1 MIIVLRFEVMYRVIV
16 FLVGCVV
23 LNTTLLAQYEPSPSQ
38 GMRWHSF
45 SLGANSADYC
55 SGNFSYSYN
64 QRGESALTS
73 IQWDFSQE
81 MISIPNDSIA
91 AFDNKTS
98 AVSLMIGEAWRG
110 KRIPWYASTGIGM
123 SLNMRHYADFKPQSS
138 VEWEKLTKFTM
149 GIPVFADFGMYF
161 GKSWGLGLHAYGN
174 WNFRQAYAGVNI
186 ALVYRLKDLKVA
198 SE

>member
-1 MIIVLRFEVMYRVIV
+1 MCRFIFILVVW
-16 FLVGCVV
+16 VGCN
-23 LNTTLLAQYEPSPSQ
+23 LPSFAQYEPSPSQ
-38 GMRWHSF
+38 GMRWHST
-45 SLGANSADYC
+45 SLGVNSADFC

-64 QRGESALTS
+64 QRGENALTS
-73 IQWDFSQE
+73 IQWDFSKE

-91 AFDNKTS
+91 VFDNKTS
-98 AVSLMIGEAWRG
+98 TVAVMVGDAWRG
-110 KRIPWYASTGIGM
+110 KRIPWYAASGIGM

-149 GIPVFADFGMYF
+149 GIPVFADFGMYL
-161 GKSWGLGLHAYGN
+161 GKSWGIGLHAYGN
-174 WNFRQAYAGVNI
+174 WNFRLAYAGVNI